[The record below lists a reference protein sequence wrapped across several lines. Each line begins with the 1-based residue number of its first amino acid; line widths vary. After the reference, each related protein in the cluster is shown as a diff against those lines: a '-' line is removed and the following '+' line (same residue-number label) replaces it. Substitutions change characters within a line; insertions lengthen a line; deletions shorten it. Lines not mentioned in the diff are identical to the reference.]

1 MSQRRRERGPV
12 VIDTGVFGADL
23 VPGSPLTVLYEPVI
37 AARPAFISFQAVA
50 ELRYGALRRSWGES
64 RMLKLRSKINR
75 AEVVWAGP
83 ELVETYAKLRAECE
97 AAGHALAQR
106 PHDADRWIAAT
117 AVRLGVPLVSHD
129 SVFRNVPGL
138 ILETMLGEAGS
149 VEKG

>member
-1 MSQRRRERGPV
+1 VSQRRHERGPV

-23 VPGSPLTVLYEPVI
+23 VPGSPLTVSYEPVI
-37 AARPAFISFQAVA
+37 AARPSFVSFQTVA
-50 ELRYGALRRSWGES
+50 ELRYGALRRGWNKS
-64 RMLKLRSKINR
+64 RMLKLGSKIDR

-117 AVRLGVPLVSHD
+117 AVRLGIPLVSHD

-138 ILETMLGEAGS
+138 ILETMLGEAGAF
-149 VEKG
+149 EKG

>member
-23 VPGSPLTVLYEPVI
+23 VPGSPLT
-37 AARPAFISFQAVA
+37 
-50 ELRYGALRRSWGES
+50 
-64 RMLKLRSKINR
+64 LKLRSKIAR

-83 ELVETYAKLRAECE
+83 ELVETYAKLRVECE

-117 AVRLGVPLVSHD
+117 AVRLGDPLVSHD

-138 ILETMLGEAGS
+138 ILETS
-149 VEKG
+149 KGDRPH

>member
-1 MSQRRRERGPV
+1 
-12 VIDTGVFGADL
+12 
-23 VPGSPLTVLYEPVI
+23 
-37 AARPAFISFQAVA
+37 
-50 ELRYGALRRSWGES
+50 
-64 RMLKLRSKINR
+64 MLKLRSKINR

-83 ELVETYAKLRAECE
+83 ELVETYAKLRSECE

-149 VEKG
+149 VKKG

>member
-1 MSQRRRERGPV
+1 
-12 VIDTGVFGADL
+12 
-23 VPGSPLTVLYEPVI
+23 
-37 AARPAFISFQAVA
+37 
-50 ELRYGALRRSWGES
+50 
-64 RMLKLRSKINR
+64 MLKLRSKIAR
-75 AEVVWAGP
+75 AEVVWPGP

-138 ILETMLGEAGS
+138 ILETVVGEAGA
-149 VEKG
+149 VVKG

>member
-1 MSQRRRERGPV
+1 M
-12 VIDTGVFGADL
+12 
-23 VPGSPLTVLYEPVI
+23 LYEPII
-37 AARPAFISFQAVA
+37 AGRPSFISFQTVA
-50 ELRYGALRRSWGES
+50 ELRYGALRRGWGES
-64 RMLKLRSKINR
+64 RMLKLRSKITR

-97 AAGHALAQR
+97 AEGHALAQR

-129 SVFRNVPGL
+129 SVFRNVPRL
-138 ILETMLGEAGS
+138 ILETMLGEADA